1 MFNSV
6 LNLFSKL
13 HCESFNIRETAYL
26 HKLTMKRTI
35 QVNKLCEF
43 IIFFDGCIFFSSI
56 QSPAIK
62 MSLNIFITP
71 ILADVFRVS

>member
-13 HCESFNIRETAYL
+13 HCESFNIRETAYS

-35 QVNKLCEF
+35 QVNMLCEF
-43 IIFFDGCIFFSSI
+43 IIFFDPGCIFFPVFNCQQLRCPLISS
-56 QSPAIK
+56 
-62 MSLNIFITP
+62 
-71 ILADVFRVS
+71 

>member
-13 HCESFNIRETAYL
+13 HCESFNIRETAYS

-35 QVNKLCEF
+35 QVNMFCEF
-43 IIFFDGCIFFSSI
+43 IIFFDGCIFFPVFNCQQLRCPLISS
-56 QSPAIK
+56 
-62 MSLNIFITP
+62 
-71 ILADVFRVS
+71 